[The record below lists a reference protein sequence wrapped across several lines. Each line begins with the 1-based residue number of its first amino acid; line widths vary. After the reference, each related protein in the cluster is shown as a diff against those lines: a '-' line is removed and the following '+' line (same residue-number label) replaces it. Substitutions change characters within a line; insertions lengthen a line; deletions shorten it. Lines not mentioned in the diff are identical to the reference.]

1 MRTRSAIHRMM
12 ADIEM
17 LMPSIFNAALPKMLD
32 EDARKAARAAL
43 GIDEGAAPIQWFSVK
58 NSAMKTTNA
67 AGKAKTSAEI
77 LIYDIIDPWGVSAGD
92 FANTLNELDVDEIVV
107 GINSPGGLVF
117 DGIAIMNALKR
128 HPANIVTRI
137 DGVAASAAS
146 FIAMAG
152 DEIQTSKYAEMM
164 IHEARGYVSGTA
176 ADMQEMLDLL
186 VRHNETIAGVYKDRA
201 GGELK
206 DWLKLMKNETWFTA
220 DEMIAAGLADTVIEP
235 ADESS
240 AADETESLKNRF
252 DLSCFNYAGRQAAPP
267 PQIRNQAK
275 RTTTDRPKGAAKM
288 ATKQELAEKWSIDAN
303 LDDEAF
309 YEALVNAVSASKTE
323 GETPEGDVTAGA
335 PAPEPTPAESN
346 ELAAAAATLKKLGF
360 AVIETSALDAV
371 KQQGQQGAAAFET
384 IAAEN
389 DLKTV
394 NEAIRAGKIR
404 PADRDKWTKN
414 LKLDRDSGG
423 KLGFAE
429 ALKQAE
435 AVFPVQ
441 EAGHSFNP
449 DPGASMDTPDS
460 AFAWFDTAPTEPST
474 GSAGE

>member
-1 MRTRSAIHRMM
+1 MNPLMRTRSAIHRMM

-17 LMPSIFNAALPKMLD
+17 LMPGIFNAALPKMLD

-43 GIDEGAAPIQWFSVK
+43 GIDEGASPIQWFSVK

-128 HPANIVTRI
+128 HPANIITRI

-252 DLSCFNYAGRQAAPP
+252 DLSVFNYAGRQAAPP
-267 PQIRNQAK
+267 PQIRNQ
-275 RTTTDRPKGAAKM
+275 
-288 ATKQELAEKWSIDAN
+288 TKQTTKDDQRKAATMGLKEQLAEKYGVDAG
-303 LDDEAF
+303 LDDDAFAAALEA
-309 YEALVNAVSASKTE
+309 AVASDDA
-323 GETPEGDVTAGA
+323 PEGDPAGGDPAAGA
-335 PAPEPTPAESN
+335 PAGDSD
-346 ELAAAAATLKKLGF
+346 LAAAAATLKNLGF
-360 AVIETSALDAV
+360 AVIETSALDAL
-371 KQQGQQGAAAFET
+371 KQQGQQGSAAFET

-449 DPGASMDTPDS
+449 DPGASMVAPDDLS
-460 AFAWFDTAPTEPST
+460 WFDTAATEPSTT